1 MFPANAVSLVR
12 SGVTN
17 EFDMISCGTRTI
29 KKMYFYQPI
38 AFIFNIPA
46 AHSRTATLLRLHLSY
61 NPLPKKET
69 LNEP

>member
-46 AHSRTATLLRLHLSY
+46 ARSRTATLLRLHLSC
-61 NPLPKKET
+61 NLLSKRKNFNKP
-69 LNEP
+69 

>member
-46 AHSRTATLLRLHLSY
+46 ARSRTATLL
-61 NPLPKKET
+61 
-69 LNEP
+69 